1 MKRPTIPKSKPQ
13 TRTDKL
19 NAIIAE
25 RKLSAWQ
32 VAELLGVK
40 LNTVQVWTCKN
51 DTQIPQAKLTLLDI
65 LTRNAV

>member
-1 MKRPTIPKSKPQ
+1 MNRPAIPKSKPQ

-25 RKLSAWQ
+25 RKLSALQ

-51 DTQIPQAKLTLLDI
+51 DTQIPHAKLTLLDI